1 MEKDKLKQL
10 IWKLTLN
17 NAVKF
22 GGTPNKKAIMGKIMR
37 DRKDLRSQAST
48 IAPLLEEVIDA
59 IKQLN
64 IDEQREKLLE
74 LDPEALNKKESTRDK
89 KILPELP
96 NIEKHEKII
105 MRLAPYPSGALH

>member
-10 IWKLTLN
+10 IWKLTLT

-22 GGTPNKKAIMGKIMR
+22 GGTPNKKAIMAKIMR

-48 IAPLLEEVIDA
+48 IAPLLEKVIEA

-74 LDPEALNKKESTRDK
+74 LDPDALKKKESYKEK

-96 NIEKHEKII
+96 NIEKYEKIV
-105 MRLAPYPSGALH
+105 MRLAP